1 MRERSM
7 RVSHGQKEN
16 QEENFG
22 EYAQQ
27 FYNDF
32 LALAFPCGLTTLKP
46 RHKGAGRIFLC
57 IIQPHDEPLTTE
69 KRTRQPDAG

>member
-32 LALAFPCGLTTLKP
+32 LALAFVFLLVPL
-46 RHKGAGRIFLC
+46 IFL
-57 IIQPHDEPLTTE
+57 LLFFFFVFLFF
-69 KRTRQPDAG
+69 